1 MPKSKRAKVVPLTK
15 VKAHRR
21 EIKAT
26 LVETLRDT
34 VGQFPR
40 AFVFSFANLRTQP
53 FKEMRQQLSGSA
65 RFFLGKNRVMGKA
78 LDGDDGEF
86 RPGLAAL
93 AADLK
98 GPVGLLCTSRTRA
111 EILRDFAAHE
121 APDFARAGALA
132 DRDVVVPRGKLD
144 LPHTM
149 VDELRKLGMTSLR
162 LDKGTPTLPIAFT
175 ICAAGDTLTPEQCRL
190 LKHFGHQLSTFK
202 LALLGEWSAAEG
214 AYERLAGGSGG
225 GGGRGEGAGD
235 GDEDDEAVMEED
247 EDDEDEDEEEGA

>member
-21 EIKAT
+21 ELKAT

-34 VGQFPR
+34 VDKFPR

-65 RFFLGKNRVMGKA
+65 RFFLGKNRVMCKA

-121 APDFARAGALA
+121 APDFARAGAVA
-132 DRDVVVPRGKLD
+132 DRDVAVPRGKLD

-202 LALLGEWSAAEG
+202 LALLGEWGAADG
-214 AYERLAGGSGG
+214 AYERLAGGGG
-225 GGGRGEGAGD
+225 GGGEGAM
-235 GDEDDEAVMEED
+235 DEGEEEED
-247 EDDEDEDEEEGA
+247 EEGEDEEDEEEEA